1 MIAMAA
7 VPEGEEPLDPT
18 DAPGSVCPRHP
29 SERTGGG
36 DVQDRGVNP
45 GSQANRQ
52 WGRRAL
58 EILMFL
64 TVDCGVDQKLILKSN
79 QECFFPRKSKD
90 S

>member
-18 DAPGSVCPRHP
+18 DAPGSVCPRHL

-36 DVQDRGVNP
+36 IVQDP

-52 WGRRAL
+52 RGRRAL

-64 TVDCGVDQKLILKSN
+64 TVDCDDQKLILKAIKSD
-79 QECFFPRKSKD
+79 FFHKS
-90 S
+90 